1 METKTRTIVTT
12 LASHGENGC
21 GLISLSL
28 ETGISQDYLR
38 AFLKQHNQYCASI
51 DNYKFKINRRAENSK
66 SLDDIIRSIEQ
77 TRTEKYIKGRVN
89 KAFCLGVIV
98 ATCIPVAFNFLFYL
112 YELWF

>member
-38 AFLKQHNQYCASI
+38 AFLKQHKQYCASI
-51 DNYKFKINRRAENSK
+51 DNYKFKINRQAENSE
-66 SLDDIIRSIEQ
+66 SLDDIIKSIEQ
-77 TRTEKYIKGRVN
+77 TRTEKYIKGREA

-98 ATCIPVAFNFLFYL
+98 AT
-112 YELWF
+112 W